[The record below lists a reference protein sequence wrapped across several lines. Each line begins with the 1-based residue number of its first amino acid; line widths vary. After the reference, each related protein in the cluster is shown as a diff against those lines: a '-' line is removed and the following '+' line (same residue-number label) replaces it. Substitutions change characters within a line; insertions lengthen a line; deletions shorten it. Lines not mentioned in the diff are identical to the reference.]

1 MQTVVLLKLAP
12 DTVEELT
19 VAAGEGSLE
28 TEFLRF
34 KLSDPDE
41 HALEQALVLKEKH
54 GGTVTA
60 LALDAPEVDD
70 VLFTALAKGVDRAVK
85 LTGELTHL
93 QSFAAAQVFASFL
106 QPGDNRLPNDTLIL
120 LRSQAIDDLE
130 GEIGPFLASHLGLP
144 YVGVVTGVSLGE
156 GEVVVTKEFAG
167 GLRGEFAVSSPAVLG
182 IQSAERPPRY
192 VPIAKVRAAMK
203 SGRLETVEMTAPA
216 VLAPWN
222 TRPSKAPGDE
232 AVYSTGQARTEVERL
247 YKPEVAGRATMLDGA
262 PEAVADQIVDVLAK
276 QNLI

>member
-19 VAAGEGSLE
+19 VAAGERSLE

-85 LTGELTHL
+85 LSGELAHL

-106 QPGDNRLPNDTLIL
+106 QPGDTRLPSDTLIL

-130 GEIGPFLASHLGLP
+130 GEIGPFLASRLGLP
-144 YVGVVTGVSLGE
+144 YVGVVTSVSLGE
-156 GEVVVTKEFAG
+156 GG
-167 GLRGEFAVSSPAVLG
+167 SS
-182 IQSAERPPRY
+182 
-192 VPIAKVRAAMK
+192 
-203 SGRLETVEMTAPA
+203 
-216 VLAPWN
+216 
-222 TRPSKAPGDE
+222 
-232 AVYSTGQARTEVERL
+232 
-247 YKPEVAGRATMLDGA
+247 
-262 PEAVADQIVDVLAK
+262 
-276 QNLI
+276 